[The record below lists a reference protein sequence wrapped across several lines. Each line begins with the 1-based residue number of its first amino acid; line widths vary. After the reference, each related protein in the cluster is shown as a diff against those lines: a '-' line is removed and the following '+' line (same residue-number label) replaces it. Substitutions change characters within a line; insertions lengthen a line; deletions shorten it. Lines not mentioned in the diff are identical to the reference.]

1 MPRIA
6 KTAIDPGTARIC
18 DKSTAL
24 CARLG
29 TERRGRG
36 TVECCGA
43 TRLPVGEPMKLL
55 TAFKRHFFISLGNA
69 MPTYGPFNRI
79 RPALYR
85 AAGMTI
91 GANVTIIGP
100 LNVELSL
107 NEETIRGIS
116 IGDRA
121 YLNFDTRLACRNSRI
136 AIGADVQIGPRVSF
150 ETATHDSVF
159 APEVG
164 RGLDHHEIRVE
175 DKVWIGAG
183 ATILP
188 GVTIHEA
195 AVVAAGAVVTK
206 DVAAYTVV
214 GGVPARKIKDIARA

>member
-1 MPRIA
+1 M
-6 KTAIDPGTARIC
+6 
-18 DKSTAL
+18 
-24 CARLG
+24 
-29 TERRGRG
+29 
-36 TVECCGA
+36 
-43 TRLPVGEPMKLL
+43 RLPVGEPMKLL

-79 RPALYR
+79 RPAFYR
-85 AAGMTI
+85 SAGMAI
-91 GANVTIIGP
+91 GEDVTIIGP

-136 AIGADVQIGPRVSF
+136 SIGADVQIGPRVSF
-150 ETATHDSVF
+150 ETATHDIVF
-159 APEVG
+159 APDLG

-175 DKVWIGAG
+175 DRVWIGAG

-206 DVAAYTVV
+206 DVPAYTLV

>member
-1 MPRIA
+1 
-6 KTAIDPGTARIC
+6 
-18 DKSTAL
+18 
-24 CARLG
+24 
-29 TERRGRG
+29 
-36 TVECCGA
+36 
-43 TRLPVGEPMKLL
+43 MKLL
-55 TAFKRHFFISLGNA
+55 TAFKRHFFMCLGNA

-79 RPALYR
+79 RPAFYR
-85 AAGMTI
+85 MAGMAI
-91 GANVTIIGP
+91 GKHVTIIGP

-107 NEETIRGIS
+107 NEETTRGIS

-136 AIGADVQIGPRVSF
+136 SIGADVQIGPRVSF
-150 ETATHDSVF
+150 ETATHGLVF
-159 APEVG
+159 APEAG
-164 RGLDHHEIRVE
+164 RGLDHREIRVE

-206 DVAAYTVV
+206 DVPAYTLV
-214 GGVPARKIKDIARA
+214 GGVPARKIKDIEQARF